1 MLIDVMCCAYA
12 AGCVM
17 DFMFGV
23 RSEFGGAKF
32 AEVFSKTPPFGA
44 LSFGAVCCTSA
55 NFGDHTSNQH
65 TGRIFSNFPAENRRR
80 ALVLLCGLSR

>member
-32 AEVFSKTPPFGA
+32 AEVFSKTPPFRNA
-44 LSFGAVCCTSA
+44 AVRSVCLSCSA
-55 NFGDHTSNQH
+55 SLKMGEIWINFIAG
-65 TGRIFSNFPAENRRR
+65 FSR
-80 ALVLLCGLSR
+80 LSMGY